1 MCTTPMR
8 SARTGIA
15 LIVAFWLLTVG
26 DAIPAS
32 ARNEAGD
39 FNYYMLVLS
48 WSPTYCET
56 QSEQGRDG
64 GQQCAGARPYAFVLH
79 GLWPQYEDGWPENC
93 PVRDKPWVPNE
104 LVNKMLDIMP
114 SRSLIIH
121 EFKKH
126 GICTGLSPEAYFD
139 TARKLYQGIKIP
151 QKYSSPGEILTV
163 SPSELAQDFVAT
175 NPGLQSSMVSLSCNR
190 NKLRD
195 VRLCFSRD
203 LKLRPCG
210 SSEARQK
217 SCSQDKLAVPPLR
230 GGRTSAP

>member
-1 MCTTPMR
+1 MCTNPQR
-8 SARTGIA
+8 IARTGIS
-15 LIVAFWLLTVG
+15 LMMAFWLVTIG
-26 DAIPAS
+26 GAIPAS

-64 GQQCAGARPYAFVLH
+64 GQQCTGARPYAFVLH

-126 GICTGLSPEAYFD
+126 GICTGLSSEAYFD
-139 TARKLYQGIKIP
+139 TARKLYQSIKIP
-151 QKYSSPGEILTV
+151 QKYSTPGEAVTI
-163 SPSELAQDFVAT
+163 SPSELTQDFVAA
-175 NPGLQSSMVSLSCNR
+175 NPELQSSMVSLSCNH

-195 VRLCFSRD
+195 LRLCFSRD
-203 LKLRPCG
+203 LKPRSCG
-210 SSEARQK
+210 SSEAHRK
-217 SCSQDKLAVPPLR
+217 SCSQDKLVIPPLR
-230 GGRTSAP
+230 GGHTSAQ